1 MGSEPWL
8 GSHQELGVGNLTL
21 KISRELWVPRES
33 SADV

>member
-21 KISRELWVPRES
+21 KKQQRALGASGEQR
-33 SADV
+33 

>member
-8 GSHQELGVGNLTL
+8 GSRQELGTGNLTL
-21 KISRELWVPRES
+21 KISRELWVPQES